1 MWKVD
6 RWTFNNKNNDNER
19 TNDNDNDNDYDDAN
33 NNDNANDDDD
43 DNSLNC
49 RSTEKKER
57 NSAYPPPH
65 SPQPLGKRITIPS
78 DGPYGIFHPRR
89 YLFPDRTML
98 EGCDFTN

>member
-19 TNDNDNDNDYDDAN
+19 TNDNDNDNDYDDVN
-33 NNDNANDDDD
+33 NNENATDDD

-57 NSAYPPPH
+57 NLAYPNTH
-65 SPQPLGKRITIPS
+65 STSGKKNNYPFWRTIRDIPS
-78 DGPYGIFHPRR
+78 ETASFSG
-89 YLFPDRTML
+89 
-98 EGCDFTN
+98 